1 MFCFS
6 LNGAAVVG
14 AEPHGAGMVEEGLPE
29 AALEGVCPGAVLV
42 QVAEPVA
49 VLHVLEVGEGPVV
62 HHVVA
67 DGVAFLSSEL
77 VGERHGNE
85 RLVVRPPEFHVVP
98 VFLDGLAVHVRKVE
112 QAAVFLVPPAR
123 ESPVDHVAAHLDEFR
138 IIAAEAGFLQHEPA
152 PLNGMAGIE
161 RAFVKVVDDGA
172 VRAHH
177 FHHGLE
183 LRLHEQGA
191 EVVDAAVDPSG
202 VEAVLVT
209 QVLAQF
215 LGGRQRNPAGW
226 R

>member
-98 VFLDGLAVHVRKVE
+98 VFLDGLA
-112 QAAVFLVPPAR
+112 A
-123 ESPVDHVAAHLDEFR
+123 
-138 IIAAEAGFLQHEPA
+138 
-152 PLNGMAGIE
+152 
-161 RAFVKVVDDGA
+161 
-172 VRAHH
+172 
-177 FHHGLE
+177 
-183 LRLHEQGA
+183 
-191 EVVDAAVDPSG
+191 
-202 VEAVLVT
+202 
-209 QVLAQF
+209 
-215 LGGRQRNPAGW
+215 
-226 R
+226 